1 MLSTMNLST
10 GKAGEASMRTNH
22 SKRSSTLSPTE
33 RLPMGERKNDLLK
46 FMSKVGVLDRDILA
60 RKFLQEMSSE
70 EIAKEMGLI
79 ARVVDDRI
87 YHAAKQ
93 LGMITE

>member
-1 MLSTMNLST
+1 
-10 GKAGEASMRTNH
+10 
-22 SKRSSTLSPTE
+22 
-33 RLPMGERKNDLLK
+33 MGERKNELLR

-79 ARVVDDRI
+79 ARVVDDRV
-87 YHAAKQ
+87 YQALRQ
-93 LGMITE
+93 LSITIE

>member
-1 MLSTMNLST
+1 
-10 GKAGEASMRTNH
+10 MRTNH
-22 SKRSSTLSPTE
+22 SKRSSTLSLTE
-33 RLPMGERKNDLLK
+33 RLLMGERKNDLLK
-46 FMSKVGVLDRDILA
+46 LMSKVGVLDRDILA

-87 YHAAKQ
+87 YHAVKQ
-93 LGMITE
+93 LSMIT

>member
-1 MLSTMNLST
+1 
-10 GKAGEASMRTNH
+10 MRTNH
-22 SKRSSTLSPTE
+22 SKRSSTLSLTE
-33 RLPMGERKNDLLK
+33 RLLMGERKNDLLK
-46 FMSKVGVLDRDILA
+46 LMSKVGVLDRDILA

-87 YHAAKQ
+87 YHAVKQ
-93 LGMITE
+93 LSMITE